1 MVGARDSIQMGD
13 SELTVRSPAAVG
25 PGAALD
31 VPADN
36 HSRELA
42 RAQRVNSGRN
52 HKAKA
57 APPADDRI
65 YDLVYRAIIE
75 QQLPPGTKLGEEAL
89 CGVFGLNRSRVRQIL
104 QRLAFEQLV
113 DLYPN
118 RGAYVAELSV
128 AEAREVFGVRRM
140 LEPPL
145 IETVFGNISKPQMKE
160 LQGFVD
166 MERAAQLKRD
176 RQAMIRISGD
186 FHLRIAEMGGNSVLT
201 KMLRQLICRTSLI
214 IAMYEIP
221 GQSGCN
227 CNHHEHLV
235 SLAIE
240 GQARKAAQFM
250 REHLDAIEASLR
262 LDNRPAECI
271 DLQSVFDR
279 ITAQ

>member
-1 MVGARDSIQMGD
+1 MSVPSQAT
-13 SELTVRSPAAVG
+13 LG

-31 VPADN
+31 VPADT
-36 HSRELA
+36 HSREPA
-42 RAQRVNSGRN
+42 RAQRVNSGRS
-52 HKAKA
+52 HKEKPAT
-57 APPADDRI
+57 PADDRI
-65 YDLVYRAIIE
+65 YDLIYRAIIE

-89 CGVFGLNRSRVRQIL
+89 CGVFGLNRSRIRQIL

-118 RGAYVAELSV
+118 RGAYIAELSV

-145 IETVFGNISKPQMKE
+145 IETVFGNISKPQMKK
-160 LQGFVD
+160 LQGFVE
-166 MERAAQLKRD
+166 MERAAQLNSD

-201 KMLRQLICRTSLI
+201 KVLRQLISRTSLI

-240 GQARKAAQFM
+240 GQARNAAQFM

-279 ITAQ
+279 MTAQ